1 MAEHFQRYTAPDPEK
16 LAQDIERARR
26 DLSEARANRSALAII
41 EHAGDL
47 AGMLTTHRQES
58 EARDLLAPLQSTVR
72 EHLSSEPAGWYYLAF
87 GTASQYLGFRDE
99 ANAMFAEALRL
110 AREHSWEVLEH
121 FALSHWGRSLV
132 EEGNFSRARECF
144 LQALAI
150 RERLDEPRAASSR
163 RHLAALSE
171 LEASMKLESQS
182 GAGK

>member
-1 MAEHFQRYTAPDPEK
+1 MADHFQRYSAPDPER
-16 LAQDIERARR
+16 LAQDIERVRQE
-26 DLSEARANRSALAII
+26 LLEARANGNALAII

-47 AGMLTTHRQES
+47 ASMLTTNRE
-58 EARDLLAPLQSTVR
+58 EAEGRDLLRPLQSTVL

-132 EEGNFSRARECF
+132 EEGHFSRARELF

-150 RERLDEPRAASSR
+150 RERLNEPRAASSR

-171 LEASMKLESQS
+171 LEAAARLE
-182 GAGK
+182 

>member
-1 MAEHFQRYTAPDPEK
+1 MAEHFQRYSAPDPEG
-16 LAQDIERARR
+16 LAQDIERARQ
-26 DLSEARANRSALAII
+26 DLAEARANGNALAVVD
-41 EHAGDL
+41 HAADL
-47 AGMLTTHRQES
+47 AGMLTTRRQES
-58 EARDLLAPLQSTVR
+58 EARDLLAPLQSSVR
-72 EHLSSEPAGWYYLAF
+72 EHLSAEPAGWYYLAF

-132 EEGNFSRARECF
+132 EERHFSRARECF

-150 RERLDEPRAASSR
+150 RERLNEPRAASSR

-171 LEASMKLESQS
+171 LEAS
-182 GAGK
+182 AGPE